1 MKSPR
6 TRVDAGNPHHKENP
20 VKFVLG
26 LIIGLL
32 IPAVAGYCYFRYG
45 YAPVA
50 TSSAPM
56 PFEKSMA
63 RMALHARI
71 QKEAPKKEAPLPAN
85 ELNLSQ
91 GANVYVENCAFC
103 HGLPDQ
109 KATMAAKGMFPLP
122 PQLFSKDEMV
132 TDDPVGVTYWKVFN
146 GIRMTGMPG
155 FGEMLS
161 KDQLWQVSMLLK
173 HADKLPP
180 SVQSGLTK
188 PASASLSAGASAAA
202 PEPVKK
208 NEPARRKK

>member
-1 MKSPR
+1 
-6 TRVDAGNPHHKENP
+6 

-32 IPAVAGYCYFRYG
+32 IPAVVGYCYFRYG

-56 PFEKSMA
+56 PFEKNMA
-63 RMALHARI
+63 RMALHAHI
-71 QKEAPKKEAPLPAN
+71 QKEAPKKDAPLPAS

-91 GANVYVENCAFC
+91 GANVYAENCAFC

-109 KATMAAKGMFPLP
+109 KASRAAKGMFPLP

-132 TDDPVGVTYWKVFN
+132 TDDPVGVTYWKVSN

-155 FGEMLS
+155 FGEMLT

-208 NEPARRKK
+208 NEPVRRKK

>member
-1 MKSPR
+1 M
-6 TRVDAGNPHHKENP
+6 
-20 VKFVLG
+20 KFVLG

>member
-71 QKEAPKKEAPLPAN
+71 QKEAPKKDAPLPAN
-85 ELNLSQ
+85 ELNLTH
-91 GANVYVENCAFC
+91 GATIYMENCAFC

-132 TDDPVGVTYWKVFN
+132 TDDPVGVTYWKVSN

-155 FGEMLS
+155 FGETLT

-173 HADKLPP
+173 HADKLP
-180 SVQSGLTK
+180 STVQSALVKT
-188 PASASLSAGASAAA
+188 SASVPAGSSAAAA
-202 PEPVKK
+202 PEPVKR
-208 NEPARRKK
+208 NETVRRKK